1 MRFTS
6 SQPIGRSL
14 PHSEVTTLRPAA
26 TALLHLEFLFRF
38 LFFLF
43 LELEFLFFVRVG
55 EENGENAFY
64 IVTAHRS
71 EPSSFRSDDSSTG
84 CNCATPPRIPL
95 PLPLL
100 PLPRTRIPLLRPR
113 RRRERRECVLHRHSP
128 SVGAFLIQK

>member
-55 EENGENAFY
+55 EENGFF
-64 IVTAHRS
+64 V
-71 EPSSFRSDDSSTG
+71 
-84 CNCATPPRIPL
+84 
-95 PLPLL
+95 
-100 PLPRTRIPLLRPR
+100 LLRLGGLGGLFGVVLLLARLGLVLARAHLR
-113 RRRERRECVLHRHSP
+113 RLRFAADVAVLAR
-128 SVGAFLIQK
+128 VLQQRALQ